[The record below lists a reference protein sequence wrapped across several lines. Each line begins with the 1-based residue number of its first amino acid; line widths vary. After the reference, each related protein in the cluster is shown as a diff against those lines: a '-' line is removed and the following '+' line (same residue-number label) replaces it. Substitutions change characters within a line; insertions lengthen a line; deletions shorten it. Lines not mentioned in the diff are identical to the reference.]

1 MSGPKYSEFELERTR
16 KEKIQVIE
24 KIKSCI
30 PTAKYILER
39 IEQELSTIEQ
49 LKELVE
55 NSPLSEEQKKKMKQ
69 KVSERKTRLKNM
81 EKISKSICDTDYSD
95 ELDEL
100 KKIYAVV
107 SKDTQ
112 SLVKMESDVY
122 DPYNSYNKAMRK
134 LEKSFDSQSS
144 TPEYTLE
151 DALSELHKQH
161 PDTSSDGLSD
171 DLNVFRNNLLSEAQ
185 EILCDPRITDEDKS
199 RIEQAIVFITKTDK
213 QDDLQK
219 IKSQVLN
226 EIVYKMNKCE
236 VLYSEYRRLIAAKID
251 LQKRLREDV
260 DKVEERFTSIS
271 ILQTK
276 ICKLEHEI
284 SELEKQVAEKAE
296 HEEISRCID
305 ETMEELGYNL
315 VGKKNGE
322 QESTMV
328 LFRFDNSG
336 NGIRV
341 IRKNNGETE
350 MRVVGIRK
358 SRDDKSSWTE
368 GEIANAQNAFCG
380 AYSDLLRKLE
390 KKGVIVRE
398 DSDKR
403 MPPSLRY
410 WKTAIEEDYS
420 GQSQADSEYREY
432 AGQSQLGSE
441 DRKKE
446 KSNNQK
452 NTKKKKL
459 VMRLD

>member
-81 EKISKSICDTDYSD
+81 ERISKSICDTDYSD

-161 PDTSSDGLSD
+161 PDTSSDELSD
-171 DLNVFRNNLLSEAQ
+171 DLNLFRNNLLSEAQ

-236 VLYSEYRRLIAAKID
+236 VLYSEL
-251 LQKRLREDV
+251 
-260 DKVEERFTSIS
+260 
-271 ILQTK
+271 
-276 ICKLEHEI
+276 
-284 SELEKQVAEKAE
+284 
-296 HEEISRCID
+296 
-305 ETMEELGYNL
+305 
-315 VGKKNGE
+315 
-322 QESTMV
+322 
-328 LFRFDNSG
+328 
-336 NGIRV
+336 
-341 IRKNNGETE
+341 
-350 MRVVGIRK
+350 
-358 SRDDKSSWTE
+358 
-368 GEIANAQNAFCG
+368 
-380 AYSDLLRKLE
+380 
-390 KKGVIVRE
+390 
-398 DSDKR
+398 
-403 MPPSLRY
+403 
-410 WKTAIEEDYS
+410 
-420 GQSQADSEYREY
+420 
-432 AGQSQLGSE
+432 
-441 DRKKE
+441 
-446 KSNNQK
+446 
-452 NTKKKKL
+452 
-459 VMRLD
+459 